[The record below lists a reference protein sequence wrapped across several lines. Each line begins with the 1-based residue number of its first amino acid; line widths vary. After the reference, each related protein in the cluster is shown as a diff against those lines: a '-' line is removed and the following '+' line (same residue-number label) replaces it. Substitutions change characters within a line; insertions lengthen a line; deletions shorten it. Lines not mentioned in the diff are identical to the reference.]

1 MKTTKY
7 LYFLLAAG
15 LTLGACTND
24 TDVEENVPAT
34 PSEGTGIG
42 FTTIVGDKLD
52 DQGTENLDGEQTR
65 STINADFEIASWATS
80 DKISVS
86 DGVLNYT
93 YQPKENTTG
102 SRCVFE
108 AKTGGNS
115 FTTDGTGSEATF
127 FAFYPADAVQSWN
140 GSTVSTMIYTEQDYT
155 ENCENS
161 GVMGPYMAAQAT
173 TTGGGANA
181 SFTFGHICSVID
193 VNLSSF
199 DGGEVESVS
208 LYANSQVSIAG
219 RMKFNTQ
226 TKVATISSNDATD
239 YSYSTQSEMVRVSK
253 VNATHPVVRFYVLP
267 VKQTNGFTITVRT
280 TDGKYYTKT
289 STTSVGNTD
298 ANSEYLSSVSGVTN
312 GTVCLPYYKKYNFGS
327 KSTARTQNWMAMIPG
342 NVKFN
347 HLSIPGTHDAATSGC
362 TSQTNYTKTQEF
374 TVAEQLA
381 KGCRALDLRPY
392 YNSSDLTIYHGS
404 YTTNTNLATVLTATT
419 DFLDAN
425 PTETVFILI
434 AQEGGDD
441 GNTNWQNRVW
451 DCLNNYSSHIASHGW
466 TGNLNPCR
474 GKMVIIFRNTYTGGT
489 NSGDLGCGKVG
500 WGSSFNPKS
509 IATGNGSGTYNT
521 GTLYY
526 QDEYEYTSSSYVN
539 EKLSHLENMLN
550 NYIAANE
557 TNASNLYV
565 NNTNAIKG
573 TSIFGT
579 VVVNTNLTT
588 TAQNINT
595 AVLGSTTFT
604 GHNGKFGIMMTD
616 FLFSSSQKGDQM
628 FELIHQQNYKYVY
641 KGRTRYTTSGE
652 GTDTGIAI
660 SGDEY
665 ADDSQVYVKGEKNL

>member
-34 PSEGTGIG
+34 PTEGTGIG

-155 ENCENS
+155 ENRENS

-253 VNATHPVVRFYVLP
+253 VNATRPVVRFYVLP

-347 HLSIPGTHDAATSGC
+347 HLSIPGTHDAATSSGSSGSTGAAKC
-362 TSQTNYTKTQEF
+362 QDYSI
-374 TVAEQLA
+374 AEQLSM
-381 KGCRALDLRPY
+381 GCRALDLRPGFDQ
-392 YNSSDLTIYHGS
+392 SDLTIFHGVTS
-404 YTTNTNLATVLTATT
+404 TGVTLANA
-419 DFLDAN
+419 LDAVKTFLTNN

-434 AQEGGDD
+434 HEEDTRLISWGD
-441 GNTNWQNRVW
+441 GPHQTSWATRVW
-451 DCLNNYSSHIASHGW
+451 NCVNNYTEYIATYGW
-466 TGNLNPCR
+466 KGNLNPCR
-474 GKMVIIFRNTYTGGT
+474 GKMVIIFRDNYTDGDGT
-489 NSGDLGCGKVG
+489 ADLGCGKVG
-500 WGSSFNPKS
+500 WGSSFNDKS
-509 IATGNGSGTYNT
+509 IMTGNGSNT
-521 GTLYY
+521 ANGTLRY
-526 QDEYEYTSSSYVN
+526 QDEYDTSS
-539 EKLSHLENMLN
+539 ETTKLGNLLTMLN
-550 NYIAANE
+550 DHIAVNE
-557 TNASNLYV
+557 TNEGYTFV
-565 NNTNAIKG
+565 NNTNIASG
-573 TSIFGT
+573 T
-579 VVVNTNLTT
+579 TNVSSL
-588 TAQNINT
+588 ASKVNT
-595 AVLGSTTFT
+595 AVLGSTAFT

>member
-34 PSEGTGIG
+34 PTEGTGIG

-155 ENCENS
+155 ENRENS

-347 HLSIPGTHDAATSGC
+347 HLSIPGTHDAATSSGSSGSTGAAKC
-362 TSQTNYTKTQEF
+362 QDYSI
-374 TVAEQLA
+374 AEQLSM
-381 KGCRALDLRPY
+381 GCRALDLRPGF
-392 YNSSDLTIYHGS
+392 NQSDLTIFHGVTS
-404 YTTNTNLATVLTATT
+404 TGVTLANA
-419 DFLDAN
+419 LDAVKTFLTNN

-434 AQEGGDD
+434 HEEDTRLISWGD
-441 GNTNWQNRVW
+441 GPHQTSWATRVW
-451 DCLNNYSSHIASHGW
+451 NCVNNYTDYIATYGW
-466 TGNLNPCR
+466 KGNLNPCR
-474 GKMVIIFRNTYTGGT
+474 GKMVIIFRDNYTDGDGT
-489 NSGDLGCGKVG
+489 ADLGCGKVG
-500 WGSSFNPKS
+500 WGSSFNDKS
-509 IATGNGSGTYNT
+509 IMTGNGSNT
-521 GTLYY
+521 ANGTLRY
-526 QDEYEYTSSSYVN
+526 QDEYDTSS
-539 EKLSHLENMLN
+539 ETTKLGNLLTMLN
-550 NYIAANE
+550 DHIAVNE
-557 TNASNLYV
+557 TNEGYTFV
-565 NNTNAIKG
+565 NNTNIASG
-573 TSIFGT
+573 T
-579 VVVNTNLTT
+579 TNVSSL
-588 TAQNINT
+588 ASKVNT
-595 AVLGSTTFT
+595 AVLGSTAFT